1 MPVTPDLLQSL
12 IQTLRPQAQASNK
25 VSAGQ
30 LMQVH
35 LLPAPTDLTVAD
47 TITRTLELLGIGKN
61 VQFQA
66 PGVVPKPLAQNL
78 KLIEQAAS
86 GICNLPVIKQI
97 CDALRPTGIGGL
109 LAQLNATYQVPSESS
124 AALSV
129 EVEWIVKDSDNSTVL
144 STDEWK
150 IRSGGALPEMSF
162 HIAPY
167 VREWTSPPDLT
178 PLQRYLHARVKLTA
192 LGVTSGWLDVP
203 GNGLLILVEPLLVPR
218 MLVGG
223 LHKNFAA
230 SSGNDE
236 GASLVVLP
244 TNSPFTAWAQVMGTI
259 NNVRNSIA
267 ALSDLPKFASAMTGL
282 PNILASL
289 NAIPHIV
296 PVVEDQIPY
305 LNDIDLITRGFFEND
320 TEAEDELSSI
330 LLVGPPGSYAQ
341 LYNAQNYGNGE
352 GQLTLTVGEELFA
365 TIPDLHSANPSAGVG
380 TVARVTPPAGFNP
393 LPPHNITQFGDE
405 LSSLQIRPAP

>member
-30 LMQVH
+30 LMQVQ
-35 LLPAPTDLTVAD
+35 LLPAPSELTVAE
-47 TITRTLELLGIGKN
+47 TITRTLELLGISKN
-61 VQFQA
+61 VHFQA

-86 GICNLPVIKQI
+86 GICKLPVIKQI

-109 LAQLNATYQVPSESS
+109 LAQLSATYQVPTETS

-144 STDEWK
+144 STNEWK
-150 IRSGGALPEMSF
+150 IRSGAALPEMSF
-162 HIAPY
+162 HIAPF

-178 PLQRYLHARVKLTA
+178 PLQRYVHARVKLTA

-236 GASLVVLP
+236 GAALVVLP
-244 TNSPFTAWAQVMGTI
+244 TNSPFTAWAQVMSTI
-259 NNVRNSIA
+259 NSVRNSIS
-267 ALSDLPKFASAMTGL
+267 ALSDLPRFASAMTGL
-282 PNILASL
+282 PNILGTIDS
-289 NAIPHIV
+289 IPHIV
-296 PVVEDQIPY
+296 PVVADQIPN
-305 LNDIDLITRGFFEND
+305 LNDIDLIQRGIFEND

-330 LLVGPPGSYAQ
+330 LVVGAPGSYAQ
-341 LYNAQNYGNGE
+341 LYNARDYGNGE

-365 TIPDLHSANPSAGVG
+365 TIPDLHSADPPAGVG
-380 TVARVTPPAGFNP
+380 TVNRVTAPGGFNP

>member
-12 IQTLRPQAQASNK
+12 IQTLRPQPQASDR
-25 VSAGQ
+25 VSPGQ
-30 LMQVH
+30 LMNVH
-35 LLPAPTDLTVAD
+35 LLPAPSELTVAE

-61 VQFQA
+61 VHFQA

-78 KLIEQAAS
+78 KLVQQAAS
-86 GICNLPVIKQI
+86 GICNLPVIKQV

-109 LAQLNATYQVPSESS
+109 LAQLSATYQVPTETS

-129 EVEWIVKDSDNSTVL
+129 EVEWIVKEADNSTIL

-150 IRSGGALPEMSF
+150 IRTGGTLPEMSF
-162 HIAPY
+162 HIAPF

-178 PLQRYLHARVKLTA
+178 PLQRWLHARVKLTA

-203 GNGLLILVEPLLVPR
+203 GTGLPFFVEPLQVPR

-230 SSGNDE
+230 TSGNDE
-236 GASLVVLP
+236 GAALIVLP
-244 TNSPFTAWAQVMGTI
+244 TNSPFTAWAQVMSTI
-259 NNVRNSIA
+259 NNVRNTVA
-267 ALSDLPKFASAMTGL
+267 ALSDLPRFASAMTGL
-282 PNILASL
+282 PNILGTINS
-289 NAIPHIV
+289 IPHIV
-296 PVVEDQIPY
+296 PVVADQVPY
-305 LNDIDLITRGFFEND
+305 LNDIDLIQRGFFEND

-352 GQLTLTVGEELFA
+352 GQLTLTVGTELFS
-365 TIPDLHSANPSAGVG
+365 TIPDLHSADPAAGVG
-380 TVARVTPPAGFNP
+380 TAQRVTPPGGFNP

-405 LSSLQIRPAP
+405 LSSLQIRAAP